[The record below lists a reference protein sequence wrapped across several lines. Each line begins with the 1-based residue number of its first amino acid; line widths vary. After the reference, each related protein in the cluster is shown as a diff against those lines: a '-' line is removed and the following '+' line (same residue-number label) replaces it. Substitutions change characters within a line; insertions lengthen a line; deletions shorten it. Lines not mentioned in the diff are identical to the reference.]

1 MRKRTEYAIE
11 TEALSKKF
19 GDFTAVSNVDLTIE
33 KGEIFGL
40 LGPNGAGK
48 TTTIKMLATLL
59 KPSSGFAEVWHHNIL
74 KEQDAV
80 RRSIGIVF
88 QDSSIDTELT
98 GSENLD
104 FHARMYGLNKE
115 EREKRINDV
124 LDLVELNDRANVF
137 VKFYSGGMQRR
148 LEIARGLM
156 HHPNV
161 LFLDEPTLGLDAQTR
176 HRIWEYIKKLNKT
189 QKVTVVL
196 TTHYMEEADYL
207 CDRVAIIDHGKIIA
221 LDSPNNLKNTIGEDI
236 ISLQVSDGGKFLDI
250 LSKIEFIKNL
260 SLTKKA
266 KALPI
271 KGIRLHEDFLFLSVE
286 NGEIMIPRIL
296 HLAHEEDVFVHS
308 VSLRKPTL
316 EDVFLHFT
324 GKTIRE
330 QEVSA
335 KEQIRMHAKAGMK
348 KRMEGR

>member
-1 MRKRTEYAIE
+1 MRKQTEYAIE

-19 GDFTAVSNVDLTIE
+19 GDFTAVSNVNLNIE

-59 KPSSGFAEVWHHNIL
+59 KPSSGFAEVWNCNIL

-88 QDSSIDTELT
+88 QDPSVDTELT
-98 GSENLD
+98 GRENLD

-115 EREKRINDV
+115 ERERRINEV

-156 HHPNV
+156 HYPKV

-176 HRIWEYIKKLNKT
+176 HSIWDHIKILNKA
-189 QKVTVVL
+189 QEVTVVL

-221 LDSPNNLKNTIGEDI
+221 LDIPNNLKNTIGKDI
-236 ISLQVSDGGKFLDI
+236 ISLQVSDGGKFLDT
-250 LSKIEFIKNL
+250 LTKNEYIKKL
-260 SLTKKA
+260 SLKK
-266 KALPI
+266 K
-271 KGIRLHEDFLFLSVE
+271 HDDFLYLSVE
-286 NGEIMIPRIL
+286 NGETMIPRIM
-296 HLAHEEDVFVHS
+296 HLAHEEGVSVQS

-324 GKTIRE
+324 GRTIRE
-330 QEVSA
+330 QEASV
-335 KEQIRMHAKAGMK
+335 KEQIRMKAKASMRMGG
-348 KRMEGR
+348 KR